1 MGLPGFAKVPP
12 VSVTI
17 NAVRA
22 LTQGGPVFHWLW
34 LSAACIAGIFLV
46 FGALAVAEYRKA

>member
-1 MGLPGFAKVPP
+1 VQP

-22 LTQGGPVFHWLW
+22 PTQGGPVFHWLW
-34 LSAACIAGIFLV
+34 LSAAWIAGIFLV
-46 FGALAVAEYRKA
+46 FGAPAVAEYRRA